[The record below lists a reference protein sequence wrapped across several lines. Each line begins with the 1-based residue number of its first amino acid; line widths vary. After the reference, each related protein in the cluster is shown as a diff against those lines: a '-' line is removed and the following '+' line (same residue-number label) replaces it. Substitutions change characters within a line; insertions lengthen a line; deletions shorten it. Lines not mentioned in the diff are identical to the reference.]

1 MKKKTST
8 DIEMMNEET
17 RKKRAIIDSMTRRTP
32 WHEGMR
38 VKGKLEMP
46 VNFYGESVMRKG
58 RLIF

>member
-1 MKKKTST
+1 MKEKTNT
-8 DIEMMNEET
+8 ELMEEEIQK
-17 RKKRAIIDSMTRRTP
+17 RKAAIASMTRRTP

-46 VNFYGESVMRKG
+46 VNFYGESVLRKG